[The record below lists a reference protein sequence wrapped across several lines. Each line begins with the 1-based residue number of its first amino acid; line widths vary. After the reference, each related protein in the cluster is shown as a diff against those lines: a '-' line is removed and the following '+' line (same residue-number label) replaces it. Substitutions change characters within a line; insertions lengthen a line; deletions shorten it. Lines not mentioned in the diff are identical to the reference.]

1 MAVVDSAPASSLR
14 AAKLVTGNVISSVG
28 LIRTAPHIP
37 RRPVTTGAVQKTS
50 NARLQVVPANIARPP
65 VWRSLMKPANIVV
78 AQKQ

>member
-1 MAVVDSAPASSLR
+1 MAVVDRAPALSLR

-28 LIRTAPHIP
+28 LIRMAPHIP

-50 NARLQVVPANIARPP
+50 NARLQVVPANTARPP
-65 VWRSLMKPANIVV
+65 VRRSSMKPASIVV